1 MPTLTLCS
9 VTVIANSAPSTNRW
23 TITRWL
29 LKIDANHRS
38 AQEYLGELYL
48 DMNQPANAEKQ
59 LQVLKVLS
67 LHRQMRGVRRPES
80 RNQKSQTEVAYIGYL
95 GELRLIGTK
104 LSLKDASPR
113 YALRGD
119 TWKMIRRP

>member
-1 MPTLTLCS
+1 MPTLTPCS

-104 LSLKDASPR
+104 LSVKDASPPC
-113 YALRGD
+113 ALRGD